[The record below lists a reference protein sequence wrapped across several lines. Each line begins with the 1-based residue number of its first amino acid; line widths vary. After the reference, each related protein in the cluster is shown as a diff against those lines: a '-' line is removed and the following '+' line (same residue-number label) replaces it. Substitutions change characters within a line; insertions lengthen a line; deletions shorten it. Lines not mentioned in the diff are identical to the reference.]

1 MKEYKIIERQFSWSK
16 GREKFEAE
24 INSYAKQGWCVIN
37 IYAVNDTKVEALLE
51 RNKNR

>member
-24 INSYAKQGWCVIN
+24 INNYAKQGWSVIN
-37 IYAVNDTKVEALLE
+37 IYAVNDTKVEASI
-51 RNKNR
+51 RKK